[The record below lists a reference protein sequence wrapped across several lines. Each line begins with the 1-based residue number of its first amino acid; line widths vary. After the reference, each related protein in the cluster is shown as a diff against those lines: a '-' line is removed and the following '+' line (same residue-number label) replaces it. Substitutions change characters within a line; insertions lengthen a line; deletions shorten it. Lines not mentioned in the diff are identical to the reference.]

1 MKKIIALIVGVL
13 ILLTGC
19 SPEDEPRVIEH
30 KCQEYQGDHEIKHL
44 VLSESL
50 DENQSPEYY
59 YALYS
64 HDLHTS
70 FQPPNE
76 MEIEFNGQNVK
87 ARYSYTHQ
95 AAYTCYSLYYYKGD
109 NGERIA
115 IDERGSIVEFRTKR
129 AEPATDICIGEDKAM
144 DIAKGILSALV
155 KIDEYEVS
163 VKIMEKSS
171 SYSVKFQKKVSGIAT
186 DDYATIRILFDGTF
200 SSFTSSLL
208 GRVSGN
214 KEFDLVGI
222 EKTIMSCV
230 NSIYGDIEYEY
241 DVNLSDPR
249 IIITEDGEDSLLYIA
264 LITIKWP
271 YGNSYIGKHEEM
283 SFIVF

>member
-13 ILLTGC
+13 MLLTGC

-30 KCQEYQGDHEIKHL
+30 KCQEYQGEHEIKHL

-50 DENQSPEYY
+50 NENQSPEYY

-70 FQPPNE
+70 FQPPSE
-76 MEIEFNGQNVK
+76 MEFEFNGQK
-87 ARYSYTHQ
+87 IHARYYSSNHPSY
-95 AAYTCYSLYYYKGD
+95 AYYSVYSYSGD
-109 NGERIA
+109 NGERIV
-115 IDERGSIVEFRTKR
+115 IDERGTIVEFWTKNI
-129 AEPATDICIGEDKAM
+129 EPKTDICIGEDRAVDKAKEILGTLV
-144 DIAKGILSALV
+144 DIEGYS
-155 KIDEYEVS
+155 VS
-163 VKIMEKSS
+163 VKTRESSS
-171 SYSVKFQKKVSGIAT
+171 SYNIRFQKNVSGIET
-186 DDYATIRILFDGTF
+186 DDHANVIILFDGTF
-200 SSFTSSLL
+200 SSLTSSFL

-249 IIITEDGEDSLLYIA
+249 IIITEDGEDALLYIA

-283 SFIVF
+283 DFIVL